1 MSDAV
6 RAQPG
11 VYGPG
16 ELRDIV
22 AAYRAILQEISEH
35 GALAA
40 LARSG
45 TSALEI
51 RRLAAKHVMAESL
64 LGVESGD
71 ELIAR
76 VLARFAAPTPVP
88 GQFGS
93 VDAEAASA

>member
-22 AAYRAILQEISEH
+22 AAYRLILQEISEH

-40 LARSG
+40 LAGSG
-45 TSALEI
+45 ASALEI
-51 RRLAAKHVMAESL
+51 RRLAARHVMAESL
-64 LGVESGD
+64 FGVGSRD

-76 VLARFAAPTPVP
+76 VLARLVAPPSRP
-88 GQFGS
+88 EPIGG